1 MKRTGTALLLLLAL
15 LLLASCARAPKPER
29 VSEEELA
36 HLRLE
41 FPCNDAR
48 SSLAMSMDPKKAY
61 PTFEKLLGIDN
72 PYLEMPD
79 FYAVVAIRMTEDDWY
94 TLGESVQPF
103 QDAALNE
110 QAQQRT
116 PDLFQIVWPVHDAVV
131 EQVLWGGEDL
141 EPGDTITLGFGAD
154 GYVGG
159 MQLERCYF
167 ADGRYVCFLL
177 DRRDSSFHCDRL
189 FSSSKNYTYY
199 LSDQDVLASMT
210 STPGLDECSGMYL
223 DAFAERVRGLL
234 PDAEITDPTPGVE
247 TE

>member
-1 MKRTGTALLLLLAL
+1 MKKIMRSFLVLFSL
-15 LLLASCARAPKPER
+15 LLLASCAPVPQAER
-29 VSEEELA
+29 VSDEELK
-36 HLRLE
+36 HLRQE

-48 SSLAMSMDPKKAY
+48 SSLALSMDPEKAY

-72 PYLEMPD
+72 PYLKMPD

-103 QDAALNE
+103 QDAELNE

-116 PDLFQIVWPVHDAVV
+116 PDLFRIVWPVHDAVV

-159 MQLERCYF
+159 MELERCYF

-177 DRRDSSFHCDRL
+177 DRRDSSFHCDTL

-199 LSDQDVLASMT
+199 LSDENVIVSMT
-210 STPGLDECSGMYL
+210 SVPGLDECSGMYL
-223 DAFAERVRGLL
+223 DAFTERVCSLL
-234 PDAEITDPTPGVE
+234 PDAEITDPTPE
-247 TE
+247 EKAE